1 VVVGSTVEFGTPM
14 GAALDS
20 VGAACGEVETSSP
33 EQLSAMRHS
42 AVKEIPRDHVL
53 CMVTLCNIHSPSRY
67 KETESFLV
75 FQVADF
81 VVSDDKPTK

>member
-1 VVVGSTVEFGTPM
+1 VVVGATVEFGTPM

-20 VGAACGEVETSSP
+20 VGAACGEVETSSA

-42 AVKEIPRDHVL
+42 AVKEIPRGHVL
-53 CMVTLCNIHSPSRY
+53 CMVTLCNINSPSRY

-75 FQVADF
+75 FQVAHF